1 MAEIRVVTA
10 DYQRLV
16 VTYSTQ
22 DDTVYL
28 LCPPGQDPVTV
39 LGAARLVLPDNR
51 YQELACYLCGAAESA
66 GYGTG
71 PDRVSR
77 APRLW
82 GYRAAG
88 PPALRRR
95 SDSTRAATCRLS
107 SGDSSSM
114 LAMSRSRSW
123 SPDTGP
129 PGPRPGA
136 ASS

>member
-51 YQELACYLCGAAESA
+51 YQELACYLDGAAE
-66 GYGTG
+66 
-71 PDRVSR
+71 P
-77 APRLW
+77 
-82 GYRAAG
+82 AA
-88 PPALRRR
+88 
-95 SDSTRAATCRLS
+95 
-107 SGDSSSM
+107 
-114 LAMSRSRSW
+114 W
-123 SPDTGP
+123 PDTDLDRTG
-129 PGPRPGA
+129 
-136 ASS
+136 